1 MSLLRH
7 NLLPR
12 LHLLRIAFTQRYIY
26 RDLTSIVR
34 SYGLHYGDV
43 TGNTGPLDLAA
54 ALALPGFEACP
65 DFTARIAPLATFT
78 PPGSPVIFNSES
90 SVSRFL
96 AQLVFHARPR
106 TVVEL
111 GCFVGWTSVHLALA
125 LQARGATGQLYCVD
139 YQQDYLDVTKDNLV
153 RHKAAGGAR
162 FVRGMSLDASVLA
175 ALPAR
180 PDIVFLDT
188 SHEYPDTL
196 KEIEAYLP
204 RLAPGGFLVI
214 HDTVSIPGSRRSL
227 DELRLPC
234 HRLTFATER
243 GNGVTVL
250 QNPPGSK

>member
-1 MSLLRH
+1 MSFLQH

-12 LHLLRIAFTQRYIY
+12 LRLLRVAFTHRYIY
-26 RDLTSIVR
+26 RDLTALVR
-34 SYGLHYGDV
+34 DYGLHYGDV
-43 TGNTGPLDLAA
+43 TGDTGPLDLAA
-54 ALALPGFEACP
+54 ALRLPGFETCP
-65 DFTARIAPLATFT
+65 NFTDRIAPLATFT
-78 PPGSPVIFNSES
+78 PPGAPEIFNSEP

-125 LQARGATGQLYCVD
+125 LQARGPDGRLFCVD
-139 YQQDYLDVTKDNLV
+139 YQQDYLDVTRGNLA
-153 RHKAAGGAR
+153 RHQAAGCAQ
-162 FVRGMSLDASVLA
+162 FVRGMSLDAAVLA

-196 KEIEAYLP
+196 HEIAAYLP

-227 DELRLPC
+227 VEFTQPC
-234 HRLTFATER
+234 RRLTFATER

-250 QNPPGSK
+250 QNLPAVS